1 MFWDNV
7 AWVYDLFANGI
18 NRKANRALCEAVA
31 QMIQSED
38 EALECACG
46 TGLLSGVIATR
57 CKSLIATDFSVNML
71 RRAERKYRNLPNIRF
86 EPCDIMQLPYPDERF
101 DVVIAANVIH
111 LLDEPEKA
119 LQELSRVCRPG
130 GRIILPTYMN
140 RSGDAV
146 VALALYYKITPDQI
160 LVVHDELDLPPGCMK
175 IKQGGGNAGHNGL
188 KDISAKLSTPNFW
201 RLRLGTGHPRTLGM
215 AQQVAD
221 FVLSAPSSEH
231 EAAIEDCIGIALKE
245 AGPLAEGD
253 FTGVSRRLAKYGNP
267 PKPPKKAAE

>member
-7 AWVYDLFANGI
+7 AWVYDLFANFI

-119 LQELSRVCRPG
+119 LPR
-130 GRIILPTYMN
+130 
-140 RSGDAV
+140 
-146 VALALYYKITPDQI
+146 AL
-160 LVVHDELDLPPGCMK
+160 ESLPPADASSADLHELLGIRKMGGTSALS
-175 IKQGGGNAGHNGL
+175 KQPAQTS
-188 KDISAKLSTPNFW
+188 SA
-201 RLRLGTGHPRTLGM
+201 
-215 AQQVAD
+215 
-221 FVLSAPSSEH
+221 SS
-231 EAAIEDCIGIALKE
+231 
-245 AGPLAEGD
+245 
-253 FTGVSRRLAKYGNP
+253 P
-267 PKPPKKAAE
+267 PKPTARF

>member
-7 AWVYDLFANGI
+7 AWVYDLFANFI

-31 QMIQSED
+31 QMIQPED

-140 RSGDAV
+140 RSESGKMGGTSRAV
-146 VALALYYKITPDQI
+146 KTAGANFKREFTPETYRAF
-160 LVVHDELDLPPGCMK
+160 LT
-175 IKQGGGNAGHNGL
+175 NAGYPNAQYTRT
-188 KDISAKLSTPNFW
+188 AKEPSP
-201 RLRLGTGHPRTLGM
+201 
-215 AQQVAD
+215 AK
-221 FVLSAPSSEH
+221 SPSSKSPQIRPSSKHRVGDDAHIVPAERTVFMEVSGAFDGAH
-231 EAAIEDCIGIALKE
+231 WVDVGIA
-245 AGPLAEGD
+245 PLYN
-253 FTGVSRRLAKYGNP
+253 RKIC
-267 PKPPKKAAE
+267 AAL

>member
-31 QMIQSED
+31 QIIQPED

-86 EPCDIMQLPYPDERF
+86 EPCDIMQLPYPDKRF

-140 RSGDAV
+140 RSESGKMGGTSRAV
-146 VALALYYKITPDQI
+146 KTAGANFKREFTPETYRAF
-160 LVVHDELDLPPGCMK
+160 LT
-175 IKQGGGNAGHNGL
+175 NAGYPNAQYTHCEGTIPCEIAVLQKPKNQTIFQTPRRGRCPHRPSGTHRFYGSL
-188 KDISAKLSTPNFW
+188 RRVRWCPLS
-201 RLRLGTGHPRTLGM
+201 RCGHR
-215 AQQVAD
+215 
-221 FVLSAPSSEH
+221 
-231 EAAIEDCIGIALKE
+231 
-245 AGPLAEGD
+245 PL
-253 FTGVSRRLAKYGNP
+253 V
-267 PKPPKKAAE
+267 

>member
-140 RSGDAV
+140 R
-146 VALALYYKITPDQI
+146 Q
-160 LVVHDELDLPPGCMK
+160 
-175 IKQGGGNAGHNGL
+175 N
-188 KDISAKLSTPNFW
+188 
-201 RLRLGTGHPRTLGM
+201 
-215 AQQVAD
+215 
-221 FVLSAPSSEH
+221 
-231 EAAIEDCIGIALKE
+231 
-245 AGPLAEGD
+245 
-253 FTGVSRRLAKYGNP
+253 SRRRFQARVHSRNLPRVSDECRIPKRAMHALRRNHPLRNRRP
-267 PKPPKKAAE
+267 PKAQKLDHLPNTA

>member
-7 AWVYDLFANGI
+7 AWVYDIFANFI

-46 TGLLSGVIATR
+46 TGLLSGVIARR

-71 RRAERKYRNLPNIRF
+71 RCAERKYRNLPNIRF

-140 RSGDAV
+140 RSESGKMGGTSRAV
-146 VALALYYKITPDQI
+146 KTAGANFKREFTPETYRAF
-160 LVVHDELDLPPGCMK
+160 LT
-175 IKQGGGNAGHNGL
+175 NAGY
-188 KDISAKLSTPNFW
+188 PNAQYTHCE
-201 RLRLGTGHPRTLGM
+201 GTIPCEI
-215 AQQVAD
+215 A
-221 FVLSAPSSEH
+221 VLQ
-231 EAAIEDCIGIALKE
+231 K
-245 AGPLAEGD
+245 
-253 FTGVSRRLAKYGNP
+253 
-267 PKPPKKAAE
+267 PKN

>member
-7 AWVYDLFANGI
+7 AWVYDIFANFI

-46 TGLLSGVIATR
+46 TGLLSGIIATR

-101 DVVIAANVIH
+101 DVVIAANIIH

-119 LQELSRVCRPG
+119 LQELSRVCRPD

-140 RSGDAV
+140 RSESGKMGGTSRAV
-146 VALALYYKITPDQI
+146 KTAGANFKREFTPETYRAF
-160 LVVHDELDLPPGCMK
+160 LT
-175 IKQGGGNAGHNGL
+175 NAGY
-188 KDISAKLSTPNFW
+188 PNAQYTHCE
-201 RLRLGTGHPRTLGM
+201 GTIPCEI
-215 AQQVAD
+215 A
-221 FVLSAPSSEH
+221 VLQ
-231 EAAIEDCIGIALKE
+231 K
-245 AGPLAEGD
+245 
-253 FTGVSRRLAKYGNP
+253 
-267 PKPPKKAAE
+267 PKN

>member
-7 AWVYDLFANGI
+7 AWVYDIFANFI

-31 QMIQSED
+31 QMIQPED

-46 TGLLSGVIATR
+46 TGLLSGVIARR

-140 RSGDAV
+140 RSESGKMGGTSRAV
-146 VALALYYKITPDQI
+146 KTAGANFKREFTPETYRAF
-160 LVVHDELDLPPGCMK
+160 LT
-175 IKQGGGNAGHNGL
+175 NAGY
-188 KDISAKLSTPNFW
+188 PNAQYTHCE
-201 RLRLGTGHPRTLGM
+201 GTIPCEI
-215 AQQVAD
+215 A
-221 FVLSAPSSEH
+221 VLQ
-231 EAAIEDCIGIALKE
+231 
-245 AGPLAEGD
+245 
-253 FTGVSRRLAKYGNP
+253 
-267 PKPPKKAAE
+267 KPTN

>member
-7 AWVYDLFANGI
+7 AWVYDLFANFI

-31 QMIQSED
+31 QMIQPED

-140 RSGDAV
+140 RSESGKMGGTSRAV
-146 VALALYYKITPDQI
+146 KT
-160 LVVHDELDLPPGCMK
+160 
-175 IKQGGGNAGHNGL
+175 AG
-188 KDISAKLSTPNFW
+188 
-201 RLRLGTGHPRTLGM
+201 
-215 AQQVAD
+215 AD
-221 FVLSAPSSEH
+221 FKREFTPETCAGCF
-231 EAAIEDCIGIALKE
+231 DKIGRAH
-245 AGPLAEGD
+245 
-253 FTGVSRRLAKYGNP
+253 V
-267 PKPPKKAAE
+267 

>member
-7 AWVYDLFANGI
+7 AWVYDLFANFI

-31 QMIQSED
+31 QMIQPED

-86 EPCDIMQLPYPDERF
+86 ERGLGDVYKRQ
-101 DVVIAANVIH
+101 VVIAANVIH

-140 RSGDAV
+140 RSESGKMGGTSRAV
-146 VALALYYKITPDQI
+146 KTAGADFKREFTPETYRAF
-160 LVVHDELDLPPGCMK
+160 LT
-175 IKQGGGNAGHNGL
+175 NAGY
-188 KDISAKLSTPNFW
+188 PNAQYTHCE
-201 RLRLGTGHPRTLGM
+201 GTIPCEI
-215 AQQVAD
+215 A
-221 FVLSAPSSEH
+221 VLQ
-231 EAAIEDCIGIALKE
+231 K
-245 AGPLAEGD
+245 
-253 FTGVSRRLAKYGNP
+253 
-267 PKPPKKAAE
+267 PKN

>member
-7 AWVYDLFANGI
+7 AWVYDIFANFI

-31 QMIQSED
+31 QLIQPED

-46 TGLLSGVIATR
+46 TGLLSGVIARR

-119 LQELSRVCRPG
+119 LQELSRVSRPG

-140 RSGDAV
+140 RSESG
-146 VALALYYKITPDQI
+146 KM
-160 LVVHDELDLPPGCMK
+160 G
-175 IKQGGGNAGHNGL
+175 
-188 KDISAKLSTPNFW
+188 
-201 RLRLGTGHPRTLGM
+201 RTSP
-215 AQQVAD
+215 
-221 FVLSAPSSEH
+221 FS
-231 EAAIEDCIGIALKE
+231 IGK
-245 AGPLAEGD
+245 
-253 FTGVSRRLAKYGNP
+253 
-267 PKPPKKAAE
+267 

>member
-119 LQELSRVCRPG
+119 LQELSRVSRPG
-130 GRIILPTYMN
+130 GRIILHEPLGIRKN
-140 RSGDAV
+140 GR
-146 VALALYYKITPDQI
+146 
-160 LVVHDELDLPPGCMK
+160 DLPRC
-175 IKQGGGNAGHNGL
+175 QN
-188 KDISAKLSTPNFW
+188 
-201 RLRLGTGHPRTLGM
+201 
-215 AQQVAD
+215 
-221 FVLSAPSSEH
+221 
-231 EAAIEDCIGIALKE
+231 
-245 AGPLAEGD
+245 
-253 FTGVSRRLAKYGNP
+253 SRRRFQARVHSRNLPRVSDECRIPKSAIHALRRNHPLRNRRP
-267 PKPPKKAAE
+267 PKAQKLDHLPNTA

>member
-7 AWVYDLFANGI
+7 AWVYDLFANFI

-31 QMIQSED
+31 QMIQPED

-46 TGLLSGVIATR
+46 TGLLSGVIARR

-119 LQELSRVCRPG
+119 LQELSRVSRPG

-140 RSGDAV
+140 RSESGKMGG
-146 VALALYYKITPDQI
+146 ALPRCQ
-160 LVVHDELDLPPGCMK
+160 
-175 IKQGGGNAGHNGL
+175 N
-188 KDISAKLSTPNFW
+188 SRRKLQA
-201 RLRLGTGHPRTLGM
+201 RVHPRNLPR
-215 AQQVAD
+215 VSD
-221 FVLSAPSSEH
+221 ECRIPKR
-231 EAAIEDCIGIALKE
+231 AIHALRRNH
-245 AGPLAEGD
+245 PLRN
-253 FTGVSRRLAKYGNP
+253 RRP
-267 PKPPKKAAE
+267 PKARKLDHLPNTA